1 MDIYLRNPSIPE
13 FLVEKPTAKNGIKWS
28 IKDQQITD
36 SFRSR
41 SSDLTLPRRVPARQF
56 AEATFWN
63 ANQPYARCY
72 VEQYEVD
79 EARTKK
85 LTLQG
90 IEKQLEYRYTP
101 DLFYPDGTTFAKL
114 FADHFTLNHLP
125 GLLALANGWIPP
137 GWPFSFVD
145 ADNNTVRIE
154 DCGTASRFAE
164 KTLFFIGYQYVRGLS
179 LVHDVEELASR
190 DLTYYRTA
198 SDLYIRIDHDYSRGW
213 YDHGY
218 LLCEGVFDTG
228 IRLGT
233 CPTDAL
239 DGDLIVP
246 CMENNIADV
255 LTEVIRSHDYYLH
268 WREESDHLYLDID
281 SEEGRD
287 GPV

>member
-114 FADHFTLNHLP
+114 FADHFTLNHPP

-137 GWPFSFVD
+137 GWSFSFVD
-145 ADNNTVRIE
+145 TDNNTVRIK

-164 KTLFFIGYQYVRGLS
+164 KTMFFIGYQYVRGLS
-179 LVHDVEELASR
+179 LVHDVEELAYI

-218 LLCEGVFDTG
+218 LLCECVFDTG

-233 CPTDAL
+233 CPTDTL
-239 DGDLIVP
+239 DGDLIAA
-246 CMENNIADV
+246 CLENNIADIA
-255 LTEVIRSHDYYLH
+255 TEVIRSHDYYLH